1 MAAAAKAADA
11 AADAPPIKGGP
22 SLVVQIGLLLGMTL
36 AAAGMG
42 WISGGL
48 LTGGKS
54 APGETP
60 AAQAPAAAG
69 HGEAKGG
76 HGEPAAGGEH
86 GAAAPTDATVIPL
99 AAITTNIASPR
110 DVWVRLEVSIALD
123 APQDPGL
130 PNLIQQDI
138 LAYIRTVKMHE
149 IEGASGFRHLRENL
163 EERAAIRSDGHVKQV
178 LIRTLLF
185 E

>member
-1 MAAAAKAADA
+1 MAAALKESDE
-11 AADAPPIKGGP
+11 APPRSGP
-22 SLVVQIGLLLGMTL
+22 SLVIQLGLLVVLTV

-42 WISGGL
+42 WVSGGFL
-48 LTGGKS
+48 NGGNGPGPAGS
-54 APGETP
+54 AHSAAP
-60 AAQAPAAAG
+60 AGHEAAAG
-69 HGEAKGG
+69 HDKDGEAGSS
-76 HGEPAAGGEH
+76 
-86 GAAAPTDATVIPL
+86 TVIPL
-99 AAITTNIASPR
+99 QAITTNIGSPR
-110 DVWVRLEVSIALD
+110 DVWVRMEVSLVLD
-123 APQDPGL
+123 TPQGADL
-130 PNLIQQDI
+130 PDLVLQDF